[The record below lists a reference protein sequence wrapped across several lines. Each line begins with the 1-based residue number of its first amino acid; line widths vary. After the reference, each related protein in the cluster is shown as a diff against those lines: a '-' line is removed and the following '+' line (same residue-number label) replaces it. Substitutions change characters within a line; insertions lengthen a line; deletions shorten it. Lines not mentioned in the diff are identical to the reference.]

1 MLRIRSLS
9 NQFQKRTLRPILAQT
24 QGTPYPA
31 TLDPSLRN
39 TDNSFRAPLASDT
52 VPLTRSAAASLIQG
66 GLPAGIVV
74 VKGAGESFVV
84 HNGVAAVRP
93 WGLLGNFVGGTLDD
107 IGDENQVGVWQGVD
121 STYEVLAPAFN
132 DTGLAAAYSAATPGN
147 PVRLYAGTDGRLT
160 ATAPGSATEADV
172 VALLVERTSASKIVI
187 QLKV

>member
-1 MLRIRSLS
+1 V
-9 NQFQKRTLRPILAQT
+9 A
-24 QGTPYPA
+24 
-31 TLDPSLRN
+31 
-39 TDNSFRAPLASDT
+39 
-52 VPLTRSAAASLIQG
+52 
-66 GLPAGIVV
+66 
-74 VKGAGESFVV
+74 KGAGESFVV

-121 STYEVLAPAFN
+121 SVYEVLAPAFN

-172 VALLVERTSASKIVI
+172 VALLIERTSASKIVV